1 MTEKEKQEFTELINA
16 SIDSKLEEIK
26 ASIEEVKASKESIE
40 ASIEELKAKP
50 VEVPEEIKASIDE
63 IKSKAEAYDA
73 DIAELKAQKIQA
85 SVAEPVIPQPK
96 ASQHV
101 EENPVI
107 ASEDKVSAIDKINA
121 SAMSPMEKLK
131 EITKLRAKKD

>member
-1 MTEKEKQEFTELINA
+1 M
-16 SIDSKLEEIK
+16 EI
-26 ASIEEVKASKESIE
+26 
-40 ASIEELKAKP
+40 
-50 VEVPEEIKASIDE
+50 PEEIKASIDE

>member
-50 VEVPEEIKASIDE
+50 VEIPEEIKASIDE

-73 DIAELKAQKIQA
+73 DIAELKSQKIQA
-85 SVAEPVIPQPK
+85 SVEKIPQPK